1 MFLFED
7 VAVEDGKTMQGYD
20 AIVVEQWT
28 VLKVRVQFFFDF
40 LFFFCKSNRWVEA
53 DLYIYLSFSSSMQ
66 VTEVLGSALIM
77 SANHTLVWNSALLIF
92 IESLRLEKPS
102 KIT

>member
-28 VLKVRVQFFFDF
+28 VLKVRVQFFFDL
-40 LFFFCKSNRWVEA
+40 LFFFFVNQIAGWRQTC
-53 DLYIYLSFSSSMQ
+53 IF
-66 VTEVLGSALIM
+66 TCPSAV
-77 SANHTLVWNSALLIF
+77 AY
-92 IESLRLEKPS
+92 R
-102 KIT
+102 

>member
-28 VLKVRVQFFFDF
+28 VLKVRVQFFFDL
-40 LFFFCKSNRWVEA
+40 LFFF
-53 DLYIYLSFSSSMQ
+53 L
-66 VTEVLGSALIM
+66 
-77 SANHTLVWNSALLIF
+77 
-92 IESLRLEKPS
+92 
-102 KIT
+102 

>member
-28 VLKVRVQFFFDF
+28 VLKVRVQFFFDL
-40 LFFFCKSNRWVEA
+40 LFFFFVNQKLGGGRLA
-53 DLYIYLSFSSSMQ
+53 YLP
-66 VTEVLGSALIM
+66 VLQQ
-77 SANHTLVWNSALLIF
+77 
-92 IESLRLEKPS
+92 
-102 KIT
+102 